1 MAARRHGIQSDRV
14 GLGAHWDAVYADG
27 DDRSWTQERPTESL
41 EALASIAPCP
51 DAPLID
57 IGGGSSRLSAAL
69 LDAGHSDITVLDLSE
84 AALDLARRRLG
95 PRADLVTWLPA
106 DVLTWQ
112 PTRQYAIWHDRA
124 VLHFFTEVND
134 RSRYV
139 DNLRSALMSGGHA
152 VIATFA
158 PGGPDHCSGLPVQ
171 RSSAQEIAD
180 LLGPDFKLLS
190 TQVRE
195 HRTPSGATQ
204 PFTWVIA
211 QSGALIRASHAAVR

>member
-1 MAARRHGIQSDRV
+1 VADRRTDPLRPS
-14 GLGAHWDAVYADG
+14 AHWDAAYADG
-27 DDRSWTQERPTESL
+27 DDDRSWTQERPTESL

-57 IGGGSSRLSAAL
+57 VGGGSSRLTAAL

-84 AALDLARRRLG
+84 VALDLARRRLE
-95 PRADLVTWLPA
+95 PRADMVTWLAA
-106 DVLTWQ
+106 DLLTWQ

-124 VLHFFTEVND
+124 VLHFFTDPTD

-139 DNLRSALMSGGHA
+139 DSLRSSLVSGGHA
-152 VIATFA
+152 IIATFA

-171 RSSAQEIAD
+171 RTSAQQISD
-180 LLGPDFKLLS
+180 LLGHDFRLLRA
-190 TQVRE
+190 QVRE

-211 QSGALIRASHAAVR
+211 RRAS

>member
-1 MAARRHGIQSDRV
+1 MAGRRHGSRSDRV
-14 GLGAHWDAVYADG
+14 GLDAHWDAAYADG
-27 DDRSWTQERPTESL
+27 DYDRSWTQARPTESL
-41 EALASIAPCP
+41 EALASIAPSL

-57 IGGGSSRLSAAL
+57 VGGGSSRLTAAL
-69 LDAGHSDITVLDLSE
+69 LDAGHSDLTVLDLSQ

-95 PRADLVTWLPA
+95 PRADMVAWLAA
-106 DVLTWQ
+106 DLLTWQ

-124 VLHFFTEVND
+124 VLHFFTDPGE

-139 DNLRSALMSGGHA
+139 DRLRSALMSGGHA
-152 VIATFA
+152 IVATFA

-180 LLGPDFKLLS
+180 LLGHDFQLLRA
-190 TQVRE
+190 QVHE
-195 HRTPSGATQ
+195 HRTPSGAAQ

-211 QSGALIRASHAAVR
+211 QRAR

>member
-1 MAARRHGIQSDRV
+1 VADRRTGPLRPF
-14 GLGAHWDAVYADG
+14 AHWDAAYADG
-27 DDRSWTQERPTESL
+27 DDDRSWTQERPTESL
-41 EALASIAPCP
+41 EALAPIAPCP

-57 IGGGSSRLSAAL
+57 VGGGSSRLTAAL

-84 AALDLARRRLG
+84 VALDLARRRLG
-95 PRADLVTWLPA
+95 PRADTVTWLAA
-106 DVLTWQ
+106 DLLAWQ

-124 VLHFFTEVND
+124 VLHFFTDPSD

-139 DNLRSALMSGGHA
+139 DSLRSALMSGGHA
-152 VIATFA
+152 IIATFA

-171 RSSAQEIAD
+171 RSSAQQISD
-180 LLGPDFKLLS
+180 LLGHDFRLLRA
-190 TQVRE
+190 QVRE

-211 QSGALIRASHAAVR
+211 RRAS